1 MHSSYS
7 CRFFP
12 RPPPLQI
19 CGGALLS
26 YVTRSQRFRHYVSR
40 WGCFFG
46 SFLVLQYTFLLIFN
60 ASFVYFSQ
68 FSFGFSF
75 WFLLCIRY
83 AAPCFYVCIIKNGS
97 SLAGRGDC
105 GGDEICV
112 VETKAARLS
121 LKGSSIHPD
130 KKSKG
135 CKWRFQVYTLLKIF
149 FALKVHFWVCDR
161 LEMSFW

>member
-1 MHSSYS
+1 M
-7 CRFFP
+7 
-12 RPPPLQI
+12 
-19 CGGALLS
+19 LLLCIFHNFLS
-26 YVTRSQRFRHYVSR
+26 AFL
-40 WGCFFG
+40 FG
-46 SFLVLQYTFLLIFN
+46 
-60 ASFVYFSQ
+60 
-68 FSFGFSF
+68 
-75 WFLLCIRY
+75 FLLCIRY
-83 AAPCFYVCIIKNGS
+83 GETGS
-97 SLAGRGDC
+97 SLAGRCDC